1 MSMNNL
7 SKKFQEMMVKFLASI
22 REPIKA
28 RKLNTESSDE
38 GEKIAVLGPESA
50 L

>member
-1 MSMNNL
+1 MNNL

-28 RKLNTESSDE
+28 RKLNTESSEDE
-38 GEKIAVLGPESA
+38 GDKIAVLGPESA